1 MLHFIQKRRDA
12 YLPLLLLADPS
23 EEIVRSYLDQGE
35 LYAWL
40 TEEEETIGVIHLL
53 ESQERVVEVKNI
65 SVRDRYQGQGHGK
78 QMMEAALKLLKER
91 GYRQVTVATGNSSIG
106 NLAFYQKLGFRMSAI
121 DHDYFVRHYQEPIF
135 ENGIR
140 CRDRIHLSR
149 SL

>member
-1 MLHFIQKRRDA
+1 MLHAIQKRRDA
-12 YLPLLLLADPS
+12 YMPLLLLADPS
-23 EEIVRSYLDQGE
+23 EEIVRGYLEQGE

-40 TEEEETIGVIHLL
+40 TEEEDTVGVIHL
-53 ESQERVVEVKNI
+53 QEQGEQVVELKNI

-78 QMMEAALKLLKER
+78 QMLESVLKLLKER
-91 GYRQVTVATGNSSIG
+91 GCRHVTVSTGNSSIG

-121 DHDYFVRHYQEPIF
+121 DPDYFTEHYPDPIV

-140 CRDRIHLSR
+140 CRDRIHLLR